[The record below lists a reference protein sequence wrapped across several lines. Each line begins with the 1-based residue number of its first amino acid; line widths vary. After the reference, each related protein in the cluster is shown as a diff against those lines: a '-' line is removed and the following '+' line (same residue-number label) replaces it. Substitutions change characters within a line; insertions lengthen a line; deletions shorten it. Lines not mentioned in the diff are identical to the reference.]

1 MKRKS
6 GRETAAERKLR
17 KYFEKKKFPYQQH
30 QYIAGMEVD
39 YLLPGKVVV
48 EIDGYVHLKPEK
60 IRIDQNKNKKLATL
74 GYKVIRLKNMDV
86 LSDVK
91 ACFRKINLVV

>member
-6 GRETAAERKLR
+6 GRETAVERKLK

-30 QYIAGMEVD
+30 RYIAGMEVD

-60 IRIDQNKNKKLATL
+60 IKSDQNKNKKLAAM
-74 GYKVIRLKNMDV
+74 GYKVIRLTNMDV
-86 LSDVK
+86 FNDVK
-91 ACFRKINLVV
+91 ACFRKIDLAV